1 MSRESVW
8 KWAPAALLLFGTAFT
23 FGIDRQQA
31 MPLRADLAETLPS
44 EMRGYVATD
53 VEVPAEEIE
62 VAGVSDYLMRSF
74 HPAGT
79 DVETT
84 QYAFTVYV
92 GYYEQQMQGKT
103 IHSPKNCLPGSGW
116 EALQSQ
122 LVAIDGPAGQVSVNR
137 YLLQRGDQR
146 ALVLYWYQGRGRI
159 EANEY
164 VVKANLLRDAAL
176 TGRSEEALVRIVV
189 PVVTNENDAL
199 ALATDVAS
207 RIVGRVEAALP
218 I

>member
-44 EMRGYVATD
+44 EIRGYVATD

-74 HPAGT
+74 HPAGA